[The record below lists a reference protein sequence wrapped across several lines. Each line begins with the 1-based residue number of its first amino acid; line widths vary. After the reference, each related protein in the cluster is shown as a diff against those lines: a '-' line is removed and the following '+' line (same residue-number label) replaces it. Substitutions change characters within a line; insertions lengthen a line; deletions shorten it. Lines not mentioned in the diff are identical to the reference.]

1 METKI
6 YNYTAHFNDGTS
18 CEVPFEFTS
27 DSKIYA
33 IVRGVSRSG
42 MSRRLSFFM
51 IMDGELRNITH
62 VVAQCIGHTL
72 NEHELSFRVSGCG
85 MDMIAHTLECLA
97 SKLGFKET
105 PSWVY
110 HYGTI

>member
-1 METKI
+1 METKT
-6 YNYTAHFNDGTS
+6 YTYTWELNNCNKH
-18 CEVPFEFTS
+18 EIPFTFTS

-33 IVRGVSRSG
+33 IVRGVAKSG

-51 IMDGELRNITH
+51 IEDGDLRNITQ
-62 VVAQCIGHTL
+62 VIAQVLDKTL
-72 NEHELSFRVSGCG
+72 NEQEWSFRVSGCG
-85 MDMIAHTLECLA
+85 MDMIAHTLDCFA

>member
-1 METKI
+1 METKT
-6 YNYTAHFNDGTS
+6 YTYVIKLSDGTTS
-18 CEVPFEFTS
+18 ETPFTFTS

-33 IVRGVSRSG
+33 IVRGVSKSG

-51 IMDGELRNITH
+51 IEDGDLRNITH
-62 VVAQCIGHTL
+62 VIAQCLGKTL
-72 NEHELSFRVSGCG
+72 NEQEWSFRVSGCG
-85 MDMIAHTLECLA
+85 MDMIAHTLDCFA

>member
-1 METKI
+1 METKT
-6 YNYTAHFNDGTS
+6 YTYTWELNNCNKHEIPLT
-18 CEVPFEFTS
+18 FTS

-51 IMDGELRNITH
+51 VDDGELINVTQVI
-62 VVAQCIGHTL
+62 AQVLGKTM
-72 NEHELSFRVSGCG
+72 NESEWSFRVSGCG
-85 MDMIAHTLECLA
+85 MDMIAHTLDCFA
-97 SKLGFKET
+97 SKLGFEKT

-110 HYGTI
+110 HYGII